1 MSVRWPE
8 SVQTAPRRCGVTS
21 GLVRGAQ
28 GGLFE
33 ALAFEEL
40 AGLFEV
46 EEVAVHVEL
55 VDASVVGYGEDTID
69 FMAALAQGIDDKL
82 DVYVIHGC
90 QYRGNRLAG
99 RE

>member
-1 MSVRWPE
+1 MRDRRINFFVTRSVGYLGLSR
-8 SVQTAPRRCGVTS
+8 SRR
-21 GLVRGAQ
+21 
-28 GGLFE
+28 
-33 ALAFEEL
+33 L

-46 EEVAVHVEL
+46 EEVAVYVEL
-55 VDASVVGYGEDTID
+55 VDASVVGDGEDTID